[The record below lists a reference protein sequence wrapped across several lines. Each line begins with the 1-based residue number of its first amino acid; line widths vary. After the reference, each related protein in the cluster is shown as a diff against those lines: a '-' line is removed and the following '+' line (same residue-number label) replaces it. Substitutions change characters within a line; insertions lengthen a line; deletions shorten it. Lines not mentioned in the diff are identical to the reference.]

1 MSFPDLRFIPRDR
14 RELQRRFQAGL
25 SRSLLEGERT
35 RKLAFHFRRK
45 KTEQQRVLPSLRENS
60 RWEVFSPN
68 EASSSPGGLGDK
80 TEEVVWGFF
89 RKRAL
94 MTKEISA
101 EFSRFPS
108 KFAARR
114 AGSGAINNL
123 MVCPPS
129 VAREHNGVWEK
140 PRCDP
145 GVVKPGK

>member
-14 RELQRRFQAGL
+14 RELQQRIPGRLVQVT
-25 SRSLLEGERT
+25 SRGREDT
-35 RKLAFHFRRK
+35 KACFPFPAQD
-45 KTEQQRVLPSLRENS
+45 EQQRVLPSLRENS

-101 EFSRFPS
+101 EFSRFSS
-108 KFAARR
+108 KFAGRR
-114 AGSGAINNL
+114 AGRLASN
-123 MVCPPS
+123 
-129 VAREHNGVWEK
+129 
-140 PRCDP
+140 
-145 GVVKPGK
+145 

>member
-1 MSFPDLRFIPRDR
+1 M
-14 RELQRRFQAGL
+14 
-25 SRSLLEGERT
+25 
-35 RKLAFHFRRK
+35 
-45 KTEQQRVLPSLRENS
+45 LPSLRENS

-101 EFSRFPS
+101 EFSRFSS
-108 KFAARR
+108 KFVARR
-114 AGSGAINNL
+114 AGRGAINNL
-123 MVCPPS
+123 MVCPPG

>member
-25 SRSLLEGERT
+25 SRSHLEGEREDT
-35 RKLAFHFRRK
+35 KACFPFPAQDRA
-45 KTEQQRVLPSLRENS
+45 PSLRENS

-68 EASSSPGGLGDK
+68 EASSSPLGLGDK

-101 EFSRFPS
+101 EPRVFPIFL
-108 KFAARR
+108 KICGQ
-114 AGSGAINNL
+114 AGRLASN
-123 MVCPPS
+123 
-129 VAREHNGVWEK
+129 
-140 PRCDP
+140 
-145 GVVKPGK
+145 

>member
-14 RELQRRFQAGL
+14 RELRRRFQAGL
-25 SRSLLEGERT
+25 SRSHLEGERT
-35 RKLAFHFRRK
+35 RKLAFHFRR

-68 EASSSPGGLGDK
+68 EGFFLPGLGDK

-101 EFSRFPS
+101 EPRVFPI
-108 KFAARR
+108 FLQICGQ
-114 AGSGAINNL
+114 AGGQRSN
-123 MVCPPS
+123 
-129 VAREHNGVWEK
+129 
-140 PRCDP
+140 
-145 GVVKPGK
+145 